1 LEQEITNK
9 GVITYENNKEK
20 IMTTITYPFVLNNG
34 TVCYLYLPPK
44 ITIEEADRMKQ
55 FILSLV
61 TVKEL

>member
-1 LEQEITNK
+1 
-9 GVITYENNKEK
+9 
-20 IMTTITYPFVLNNG
+20 MTTITYPFVLNNG